1 MNGNG
6 PESDVMSWVRASLAM
21 MFGAAACY
29 GFLWARVNGVPLVSP
44 DTFSAIAMAVILW
57 WFKERT
63 DKQQAETAAALAA
76 AVAPAKPLDQSAPSD
91 LGPIS
96 GKAP

>member
-1 MNGNG
+1 MNGNAD
-6 PESDVMSWVRASLAM
+6 SDVMSWVRASLAM

-29 GFLWARVNGVPLVSP
+29 GFLWSRVNGVPLVSP

-57 WFKERT
+57 WFKDRA

-76 AVAPAKPLDQSAPSD
+76 AVGPPKPPEPPVPSD
-91 LGPIS
+91 LGPIP
-96 GKAP
+96 GKAT